1 MDYNSITRT
10 LRTLP
15 PRFHLDSEPAPGSV
29 TLADLMADPARLADW
44 MSKDAAAVGAPNS
57 QVAASMLVQYTAM
70 FLGGATLAA
79 ALLAGTL
86 PIVQPGAIHVARG
99 KATRW
104 RFALTEPH
112 LSTGDEESLVIAW
125 VDHWIDGVLMDL
137 VDAIRSTTRVGRRM
151 LRDNVASAAGS
162 SLVFLDWWEP
172 GRSFDRLAPVLE
184 AAGTPQLGNS
194 LTMSR
199 IEHRGRLGLKSERR
213 SCCLHF
219 QTEPPHFCPTCPKI
233 DEEERER
240 IMRMH
245 LGHLDA
251 VRSGGDGGPVTANR

>member
-1 MDYNSITRT
+1 MDDYNSITRT

-15 PRFHLDSEPAPGSV
+15 PRFHLDPAPAPDSA
-29 TLADLMADPARLADW
+29 TLADLMADPAWLTDW
-44 MSKDAAAVGAPNS
+44 MSNDAAAVGAPNS

-70 FLGGATLAA
+70 LLGGATLAT

-86 PIVQPGAIHVARG
+86 PIAEPGAIHVTRG

-104 RFALTEPH
+104 RFALTEPR
-112 LSTGDEESLVIAW
+112 LETGDEESLVVTW
-125 VDHWIDGVLMDL
+125 VDHWIDGVLMEL
-137 VDAIRSTTRVGRRM
+137 VDAIRGTTRVGWRM
-151 LRDNVASAAGS
+151 LRDDVASAAGS

-184 AAGTPQLGNS
+184 AAGTPHLGKS
-194 LTMSR
+194 LTMTR
-199 IEHRGRLGLKSERR
+199 IEHGGRSGLKSERR

-233 DEEERER
+233 DEAERER

-251 VRSGGDGGPVTANR
+251 VRSGEGGRPGGP